1 MVIDIASKVLEKE
14 LPPLE
19 GVGMESMEL
28 PVVFEIPG
36 YGRCFH
42 MAECD
47 ASISLPCKKSRG
59 IHMSRLFLLL
69 QEKLESQPLSF
80 ALMKTILQEF
90 MLSHKDLTHK
100 SYLAIRTVYPIKRKS
115 LISDNQGWRKY
126 NLEYKAS
133 FEPGIFIPQVK
144 ISILYSSA
152 CPCSAALSRELT
164 QKKFR
169 SKFSHHSNIHFEEV
183 HEWLGRDESMVAIPH
198 SQRSLAELTIFPKDW
213 SSFSLEKT
221 INMLEQA
228 LKTPVQ
234 SAVKRE
240 DEQEFARL
248 NGSNPMF
255 VEDSCRILK
264 KALLRQDEFND
275 FQIKVSHFES
285 LHPHN
290 AVAYASKY
298 DD

>member
-1 MVIDIASKVLEKE
+1 MIIDVASKVLEQN
-14 LPPLE
+14 LPTLD
-19 GVGMESMEL
+19 GVGMDSMEM
-28 PVVFEIPG
+28 PVIFEIPG

-47 ASISLPCKKSRG
+47 ASISLQCKKSRG

-69 QEKLESQPLSF
+69 QEKLESQPLCF
-80 ALMKTILQEF
+80 PLMKSILQEF
-90 MLSHKDLTHK
+90 LSSHKGLTHK
-100 SYLAIRTVYPIKRKS
+100 SYLAIRSAYPIKRKS

-133 FEPGIFIPQVK
+133 FEAGVFIPQIK

-152 CPCSAALSRELT
+152 CPCSAALSRELI

-169 SKFSHHSNIHFEEV
+169 SKFSKSNNICFEEI
-183 HEWLGRDESMVAIPH
+183 HEWLGKEESMVAIAH
-198 SQRSLAELTIFPKDW
+198 SQRSQADLTLFPKNWDN
-213 SSFSLEKT
+213 FSPEQT
-221 INMLEQA
+221 INMLEQT

-234 SAVKRE
+234 GAVKRE

-255 VEDSCRILK
+255 VEDSCRLLK
-264 KALLRQDEFND
+264 KALLKQDDFND

-290 AVAYASKY
+290 AVAWASKHES
-298 DD
+298 